1 VLKAY
6 DFSYT
11 YQGKTLYYTYDK
23 NNGVKVVALGDTNYV
38 TGHVVIPS
46 TVTFTYGETIT
57 AIVSAIGDN
66 AFATCFGLTSI
77 EIPNSVTEIGYD
89 AFKGCTSLTSIEI
102 PSSVTFIDND
112 AFYNCS
118 SLDTITINSNYVC
131 KNFWG
136 DNATPTILKI
146 DGEVTTIDSLAF
158 ESCTSLTTVE
168 ISAPITTISYGAF
181 NACTSLTSIN
191 IPSSVTEIGGWAF
204 NGCLSLQNI
213 NLPSSLTTLGVAAFQ
228 SCSSL
233 ANIDLPSSLTTI
245 SDWTFSSC
253 YSLTNIEIPSSVN
266 EIGNW
271 VFSNCSSLTSITIP
285 NSVTFIG
292 NNAFFNCSSLDTITI
307 NSNYVCK
314 NFWGDNATPTILKI
328 GGEVTT
334 IDSLAFVSCTSLTT
348 VEISAPITTINYG
361 AFYNCTSL
369 ADIDLPS
376 SVTTIDDWAFAY
388 CSSLTN
394 IDLPSSLTTIGSFA
408 FSNCTSLANID
419 LPSSLTTIIYAA
431 FAYCSSL
438 TNIDLPSSLTTIDS
452 WAFGYCTSLT
462 NIEIP
467 ASVSLIGSSAFSG
480 CPNLTSIVVD
490 STNTVYDSRDNC
502 NAIIESST
510 NKLIAGCN
518 TTIIPTSVTSIGK
531 LAFNE
536 SHIKKVEIPSSVT
549 EIETKAF
556 VDCTELDTII
566 CKNPTPIAIDS
577 TIFQNI
583 PTDAVLLVPCGSA
596 DAYSSA
602 DIWSSFQNI
611 VTYSSDQEINVT
623 ICANEIYDFNGQTLY
638 QTGTYTDTINDS
650 TCTIIITL
658 NLTVLPDSATT
669 TILDVEINDN
679 EYYSF
684 ANKVVYM
691 PGTYTDTLK
700 TTKGCDSV
708 IIVNLTV
715 NYDTT
720 IVIPDSTIT
729 IPDTSVVIGGNDTI
743 IIIQYDTIL
752 VDNYIY
758 DTLLVD
764 NYIYDTVFL
773 GSSDTII
780 LYDTII
786 QTIYDTSLP
795 CPKIYTYI
803 YATIDSGGYYSDYGF
818 NLLEPGTYID
828 TLLTEDGCDS
838 IVTLYLISLVGIED
852 AEPSQIVMYP
862 NPTEDKVYLSLS
874 NIPNAEITIR
884 DISGKVVKRHKVS
897 PSQNEVVLNVEDLA
911 SGTYTIMINNNH
923 THLTKKL
930 IKR

>member
-11 YQGKTLYYTYDK
+11 YQGKTLYYTYDE

-77 EIPNSVTEIGYD
+77 EIPSSVTSIGYD

-146 DGEVTTIDSLAF
+146 
-158 ESCTSLTTVE
+158 
-168 ISAPITTISYGAF
+168 
-181 NACTSLTSIN
+181 
-191 IPSSVTEIGGWAF
+191 
-204 NGCLSLQNI
+204 
-213 NLPSSLTTLGVAAFQ
+213 
-228 SCSSL
+228 
-233 ANIDLPSSLTTI
+233 
-245 SDWTFSSC
+245 
-253 YSLTNIEIPSSVN
+253 
-266 EIGNW
+266 
-271 VFSNCSSLTSITIP
+271 
-285 NSVTFIG
+285 
-292 NNAFFNCSSLDTITI
+292 
-307 NSNYVCK
+307 
-314 NFWGDNATPTILKI
+314 

-348 VEISAPITTINYG
+348 VEISAPITTISFA

-369 ADIDLPS
+369 ADIEIPS

-394 IDLPSSLTTIGSFA
+394 IEIPSSVSTIGRFA

-419 LPSSLTTIIYAA
+419 LPSSLTTINYAAFEFCTSLVNINLPSSVTTIDSFAFNNCTSLTNIEIPSLVTTIGNAAFAYCSSLTNIEIPSSVSTIDSWAFGYCTSLTNIEIPSLVTTIGNTA

-438 TNIDLPSSLTTIDS
+438 TNIDLPSSVSTIGSFAFFRTNLTS
-452 WAFGYCTSLT
+452 
-462 NIEIP
+462 IEIP

-480 CPNLTSIVVD
+480 CPNLTNIVVD

-549 EIETKAF
+549 EIETQAF

-650 TCTIIITL
+650 TCTTIITL

-669 TILDVEINDN
+669 TTLDVEINDN

-729 IPDTSVVIGGNDTI
+729 TPDTSVVIGGNDTI

-752 VDNYIY
+752 VDNYIYDTLLVDNYIYDTVFLGSSDTIILYDTIIQTIYDTSLVDNYIYDTVFLGSSDTIILYDTIIQTIYDTLLVDNYIYDTVFITTPSDTITIY